1 MISVF
6 IGMKPETIAP
16 GFTAIGSPRAAKVS
30 AAACRS
36 AAAMASRFASVAA
49 RKSLLLAATGESDDE
64 AVTARYIPS
73 FRCTLSPS
81 PLRGETVKT
90 RDWPVNGE
98 LFQLI
103 ALACDVNA
111 ALAGNKLRVAPDHAA
126 YRFCRSISFVTL
138 EENPSGEWQES
149 IVAATPDLW
158 IESLFEERAVGAAL
172 TLGPRDDE
180 PLAERIA
187 TAFAGGGGD
196 WALEIE
202 LPGNIR
208 QKWIARW
215 EAGERHAS
223 DDKIWRVTYG
233 CIDTSPGPPHQP
245 PDLAAASDELERA
258 LVAIRSFAKRQGH
271 LDNFID
277 TFETALKCLAA
288 PPGRPA
294 YPLDSYMQILAPRA
308 ANLLQAAEC
317 AWVFGGMGSWNDMG
331 FEGAADIEYQR
342 VSDDLYVA
350 INGAILAAVNNSLG
364 PKA

>member
-1 MISVF
+1 M
-6 IGMKPETIAP
+6 
-16 GFTAIGSPRAAKVS
+16 
-30 AAACRS
+30 
-36 AAAMASRFASVAA
+36 
-49 RKSLLLAATGESDDE
+49 
-64 AVTARYIPS
+64 
-73 FRCTLSPS
+73 
-81 PLRGETVKT
+81 
-90 RDWPVNGE
+90 NGE
-98 LFQLI
+98 LFQLV

-111 ALAGNKLRVAPDHAA
+111 ALAGNKRPIVSHHVA

-149 IVAATPDLW
+149 MIAATPELW
-158 IESLFEERAVGAAL
+158 IESLVEKRAIGAAL
-172 TLGPRDDE
+172 SLGPRVDE

-196 WALEIE
+196 WALEID
-202 LPGNIR
+202 LPDNIR

-233 CIDTSPGPPHQP
+233 RIDTSAGPPHQP

-258 LVAIRSFAKRQGH
+258 LVAIRSFAERQGH

-294 YPLDSYMQILAPRA
+294 YPQDSYMDILAPRA

-331 FEGAADIEYQR
+331 FEGAADIEYQS
-342 VSDDLYVA
+342 VSENLYVA
-350 INGAILAAVNNSLG
+350 INDAILAAVNNNLG
-364 PKA
+364 SRGQTR